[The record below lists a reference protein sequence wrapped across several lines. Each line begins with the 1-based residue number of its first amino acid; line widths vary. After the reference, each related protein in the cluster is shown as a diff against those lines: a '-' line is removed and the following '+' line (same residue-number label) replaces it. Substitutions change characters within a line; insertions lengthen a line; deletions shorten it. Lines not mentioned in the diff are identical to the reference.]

1 MMIAWA
7 ASRNRCTRCAA
18 RSFAVLIDRSTAR
31 CFHAGSSPGLLTG
44 CSVAGRLGR
53 TWMNCTGERLGIAV
67 LDPLAATHL
76 RLKLPR
82 YENTILILA
91 FTEDLREMA
100 HRTLP
105 STPLMGFDLGGPP
118 RRTRLHG
125 SSENP
130 PANPA
135 VCNCFSMGRRLP

>member
-31 CFHAGSSPGLLTG
+31 CFHAGSSLGLLTG
-44 CSVAGRLGR
+44 CSDAGRLGR

-67 LDPLAATHL
+67 LDPLAATL
-76 RLKLPR
+76 F
-82 YENTILILA
+82 EIGTSS
-91 FTEDLREMA
+91 LREYYSQSRLYRRPA
-100 HRTLP
+100 RNGALHASVDT
-105 STPLMGFDLGGPP
+105 SDGLGPGCHP
-118 RRTRLHG
+118 RRARLHG

-135 VCNCFSMGRRLP
+135 VCDCFSMGRRLP